1 MGAGSELGFDRIESE
16 RLVLRRFEEA
26 DLAPFLAYRNDP
38 RVAMY
43 QAWDSY
49 DEREALDFI
58 REMRSAEPGSPGEWF
73 QFAVE
78 LKGTGQ
84 LVGDCGLKTEEDGR
98 QAEFGVTFAREHQGK
113 GYAYEAVSRLL
124 DYAFGDLGV
133 HRVVAIADRQNA
145 PSVALLERLG
155 MRREGSFDR
164 NVWFKG
170 HWASEY
176 LYAILRDE
184 WLRRHERGGMV
195 ERNLRIVS
203 EPHGSPADATFVRES
218 LALFN
223 VAVTGDSYYSPLAIF
238 LKDGRDAVLGGVL
251 GHVWGGWL
259 DLEFLWVSE
268 PFRGQ
273 GYGAKLLEAAEEEAR
288 SQGCHGVFLTT
299 FSFQAKPFYEKC
311 GYEVVADIPDYPRGH
326 TYHVLKKSLT

>member
-1 MGAGSELGFDRIESE
+1 
-16 RLVLRRFEEA
+16 
-26 DLAPFLAYRNDP
+26 
-38 RVAMY
+38 
-43 QAWDSY
+43 
-49 DEREALDFI
+49 
-58 REMRSAEPGSPGEWF
+58 MRSAEPGSPGEWF
-73 QFAVE
+73 QFAAVLKETGE
-78 LKGTGQ
+78 LI
-84 LVGDCGLKTEEDGR
+84 GDCGLKTEEDAR
-98 QAEFGVTFAREHQGK
+98 QAEIGVTFAREHQGK

-155 MRREGSFDR
+155 MRREGSFTR

-170 HWASEY
+170 NWASEY

-184 WLRRHERGGMV
+184 WLQSHERD
-195 ERNLRIVS
+195 ERVAQKLRIVS
-203 EPHGSPADATFVRES
+203 EPHGSPGDATFVREG

-223 VAVTGDSYYSPLAIF
+223 VATTGDSYFSPLAIY
-238 LKDGRDAVLGGVL
+238 LKDERGAVLGGAL

-259 DLEFLWVSE
+259 DLEYLWVTE

-273 GYGAKLLEAAEEEAR
+273 GHGGKLLEAAEDEAR

-299 FSFQAKPFYEKC
+299 FSFQARPFYQEF
-311 GYEVVADIPDYPRGH
+311 GYEVVAEIPEYPRGH
-326 TYHVLKKSLT
+326 SRYVLKKTLA